1 MIRLG
6 SGGGRSRCCL
16 GVAASQGSALVPA
29 GCVVNAPRDECSCI
43 LCAPLVKS
51 LSQHSACFCSAF
63 LGWPPPCPSA
73 TAPPEARSEEDLS
86 DLEGRLSHRPPR
98 TFWLV
103 WASSWL
109 LCCVLSVAWSC
120 GAELGAAGGAQ
131 VLLRPCRTSGS
142 RQAAS
147 LLLRVMC
154 LCSITPSCPHV
165 RKAALV

>member
-6 SGGGRSRCCL
+6 SGGGRSRCCR

-29 GCVVNAPRDECSCI
+29 GCVVNAPRDERSCI

-51 LSQHSACFCSAF
+51 LSQPSACFCSAF
-63 LGWPPPCPSA
+63 LGWSLPCPSA

-86 DLEGRLSHRPPR
+86 DLEGRLLHRPPC

-103 WASSWL
+103 WALSWL
-109 LCCVLSVAWSC
+109 LCCVLSIAQSY
-120 GAELGAAGGAQ
+120 GAAGGAQ

-142 RQAAS
+142 CQAAP
-147 LLLRVMC
+147 LLLRVMS
-154 LCSITPSCPHV
+154 LCSVTPSCPHV